1 MVVLGLWMLGAGPAV
16 AAGKTVA
23 EEILDILRA
32 NGQITETQYEV
43 LLEKA
48 RSEQRSLPSVAAVE
62 EPETLRVY
70 WRNGIHL
77 DSANKRFRLKIGGR
91 INNDWAWFDEDSDF
105 GDVENNTEFRR
116 ARLYVEGLIYERI
129 RFKTQYD
136 FIDGDT
142 EFKDVYMELT
152 KIPRVGNLRVGH
164 FKEPFSLEYATSG
177 KYLTFME
184 RALSNLTPER
194 NTGIMLHDHA
204 LDERLTWAIGAFRAS
219 DDFGASAGIDG
230 DDDQYNLTARL
241 TGLPWYENE
250 GERLLHVGLS
260 YSHKFLSDDVYRIS
274 KIPEANLGPIVAST
288 GDILS
293 DGVDLLNPELAL
305 VLGPLSLQGEYSK
318 AFVDGSNLD
327 FEGFYVQAS
336 YFLTGEHRNY
346 KRTAAAFSRVSPHRD
361 FDGHGGLG
369 AWQLALRYSELDLDD
384 GGIAGGD
391 VDDITVGLN
400 WYLNPNVRVMLN
412 YVRSDDEDNGDL
424 DVFQTRFELDF

>member
-1 MVVLGLWMLGAGPAV
+1 VSGRSALAYERSQKGRGCYATSLAYECHGRLGSLDAGGEPTV

-48 RSEQRSLPSVAAVE
+48 RSEQRALPAVAAAE

-70 WRNGIHL
+70 WRNGIHM
-77 DSANKRFRLKIGGR
+77 DSADQRFRLKIGGR
-91 INNDWAWFDEDSDF
+91 INNDWAWFDEDADF

-116 ARLYVEGLIYERI
+116 ARLYVEGLIYERVK
-129 RFKTQYD
+129 FKTQYD
-136 FIDGDT
+136 F
-142 EFKDVYMELT
+142 
-152 KIPRVGNLRVGH
+152 
-164 FKEPFSLEYATSG
+164 
-177 KYLTFME
+177 
-184 RALSNLTPER
+184 
-194 NTGIMLHDHA
+194 
-204 LDERLTWAIGAFRAS
+204 
-219 DDFGASAGIDG
+219 IDG

-260 YSHKFLSDDVYRIS
+260 YSHKFLSDDVYNIS
-274 KIPEANLGPIVAST
+274 KDPEANLGPIVAST

-318 AFVDGSNLD
+318 AFVDGSSLD

-346 KRTAAAFSRVSPHRD
+346 RRTEAAFSRVSPRAD
-361 FDGHGGLG
+361 FDMKGGLG
-369 AWQLALRYSELDLDD
+369 AWELALRYSELDLDD
-384 GGIAGGD
+384 GGIVGGD
-391 VDDITVGLN
+391 VDDLTLGLN
-400 WYLNPNVRVMLN
+400 WYLNPNVRLMLN
-412 YVRSDDEDNGDL
+412 YVRSDDDNNGDL